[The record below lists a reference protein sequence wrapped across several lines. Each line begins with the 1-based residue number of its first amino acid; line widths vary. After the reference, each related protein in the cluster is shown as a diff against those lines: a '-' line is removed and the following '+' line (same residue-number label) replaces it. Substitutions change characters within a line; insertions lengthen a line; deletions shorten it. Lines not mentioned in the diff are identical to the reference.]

1 MSDDPKSSGPLRGLR
16 VLELSNMIAAPMAGS
31 LLADAGA
38 DVVKV
43 EHPKRGDDL
52 RSWPP
57 FRDGLSLWFKATN
70 RNKKLITL
78 DLSKK
83 PGQQIVLRMIDRF
96 DVLIEN
102 FRPRTMERWGL
113 SYEVLSR
120 INPRLV
126 MLRISG
132 YGQTGPSAKRPGYAT
147 IAEAMSGIP
156 SFTGFPD
163 RPPTFSAFPLGDS
176 VAGMLGAAAAMMAI
190 FERDSGSGRG
200 QVVDV
205 SLFESLFRIVDAQV
219 IGYDQAGIVKQRKG
233 NRMDEDSPRNAY
245 ATSDGRYVAIS
256 VGSQRVFERLAKA
269 LEQPELNTDPRF
281 CSTKARIDNA
291 AVLDEIVAEWFS
303 GQTLASA
310 MDKLEAADA
319 IAGALYDVRDIVKD
333 PHYLARGD
341 IIEVADDDFGTVRMH
356 GVIPKFSRTPGA
368 IRHSGRDRGSDN
380 HAFFTDLGLNASEL
394 QNLRRDGVI

>member
-126 MLRISG
+126 
-132 YGQTGPSAKRPGYAT
+132 
-147 IAEAMSGIP
+147 
-156 SFTGFPD
+156 
-163 RPPTFSAFPLGDS
+163 
-176 VAGMLGAAAAMMAI
+176 
-190 FERDSGSGRG
+190 
-200 QVVDV
+200 
-205 SLFESLFRIVDAQV
+205 
-219 IGYDQAGIVKQRKG
+219 
-233 NRMDEDSPRNAY
+233 
-245 ATSDGRYVAIS
+245 
-256 VGSQRVFERLAKA
+256 
-269 LEQPELNTDPRF
+269 
-281 CSTKARIDNA
+281 
-291 AVLDEIVAEWFS
+291 
-303 GQTLASA
+303 
-310 MDKLEAADA
+310 
-319 IAGALYDVRDIVKD
+319 
-333 PHYLARGD
+333 
-341 IIEVADDDFGTVRMH
+341 
-356 GVIPKFSRTPGA
+356 
-368 IRHSGRDRGSDN
+368 
-380 HAFFTDLGLNASEL
+380 
-394 QNLRRDGVI
+394 